1 MLNARTL
8 FPPLFR
14 PVASGGGSGGDVEE
28 KIAEI
33 DSQIT
38 RIDSQITRIDSQ
50 ITSVTDDI
58 TRIDSV
64 ITRLTN
70 MTDVETPV
78 YKIGDEI
85 VYRRRIYLTSINTN
99 SSINCQIDGIK
110 NLIAYRGSLH
120 SIDNKKQY
128 SLPLS
133 PLVTNDRFYLQCDYD
148 NTLSKEVL
156 YLRSST
162 SWSDTDGSYI
172 ADVVVDYTKNN

>member
-1 MLNARTL
+1 MLNTRTL

-14 PVASGGGSGGDVEE
+14 PVDSGGGSGGDVEE

-38 RIDSQITRIDSQ
+38 SI
-50 ITSVTDDI
+50 TDDI
-58 TRIDSV
+58 TQIDSV

-70 MTDVETPV
+70 MTEVEQPV
-78 YKIGDEI
+78 YKIGDET

-99 SSINCQIDGIK
+99 SSINCQIEGIK
-110 NLIAYRGSLH
+110 SLIAYRGSLH

-148 NTLSKEVL
+148 NTQSKEVL
-156 YLRSST
+156 YLRSAT
-162 SWSDTDGSYI
+162 SWSDADGSYI
-172 ADVVVDYTKNN
+172 ADMVIDYTKQNN